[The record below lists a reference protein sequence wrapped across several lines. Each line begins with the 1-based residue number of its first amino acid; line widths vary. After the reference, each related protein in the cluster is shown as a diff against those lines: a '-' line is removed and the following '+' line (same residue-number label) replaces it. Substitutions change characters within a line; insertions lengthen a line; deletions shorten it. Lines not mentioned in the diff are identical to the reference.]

1 MEMKRKK
8 ISVTSLILPV
18 IMLVV
23 AVILPMIYSTNY
35 YIQLF
40 SQTLINLVAVL
51 GLNVVMGLAGQTN
64 LGTIALVALGSY
76 TSALI
81 SQATGSTNLIG
92 LLAAL
97 VVAVLVGFMLGYPS
111 LRVSGIFLSLTTMS
125 VAQIVY
131 SLANSMQWLTGGAMG
146 VKDIAKP
153 NIFGIVF
160 ETQAQLYYFIL
171 VIAILLIIFSVR
183 LTKSKYGRALKAV
196 RDNPEAV
203 ESVGLSVT
211 KLKLMAFL
219 IATILGC
226 LAGVFYTWVMQYV
239 APTTF
244 TTDNGT
250 KFVVMLML
258 GGIGSTSGMII
269 GAILVTILPELL
281 RFMGD
286 YYQLVFYGIALLLL
300 LVYPL
305 GLSHLFAP
313 RNKQAAAFFVGR
325 KKTHTEGG
333 SMSVLRLEHVTKRF
347 GGLVAVN
354 DLSFEAKERQIHA
367 LIGPNGSGKS
377 TSINMINGSFPVTSG
392 KIYFND
398 KDITG
403 WKMHK
408 IAAAGMGRTYQN
420 LKLFRSMTA
429 LENVMIGGQLHAK
442 MNFARFLIDP
452 FKTKREEEELR
463 EKAMEIMRFIGIEQY
478 ADRTV
483 GNLPYGRQKMTE
495 LARTLMIDPTLILL
509 DEPAAGLNPNERAE
523 FVAIIKKVYESGK
536 DILLIEHNMDIIMN
550 ISHVIT
556 VINHGAKIA
565 EGTPTEIQNDPEV
578 IRAYLGDRYKI
589 GMEGE

>member
-23 AVILPMIYSTNY
+23 AVVLPMIYSTNY

-196 RDNPEAV
+196 RDNP
-203 ESVGLSVT
+203 GLSVT

-305 GLSHLFAP
+305 GLSHLFSQL
-313 RNKQAAAFFVGR
+313 KKKAAAFFAGR
-325 KKTHTEGG
+325 KKTQKEG
-333 SMSVLRLEHVTKRF
+333 
-347 GGLVAVN
+347 
-354 DLSFEAKERQIHA
+354 
-367 LIGPNGSGKS
+367 
-377 TSINMINGSFPVTSG
+377 
-392 KIYFND
+392 
-398 KDITG
+398 
-403 WKMHK
+403 
-408 IAAAGMGRTYQN
+408 
-420 LKLFRSMTA
+420 
-429 LENVMIGGQLHAK
+429 
-442 MNFARFLIDP
+442 
-452 FKTKREEEELR
+452 
-463 EKAMEIMRFIGIEQY
+463 
-478 ADRTV
+478 
-483 GNLPYGRQKMTE
+483 
-495 LARTLMIDPTLILL
+495 
-509 DEPAAGLNPNERAE
+509 
-523 FVAIIKKVYESGK
+523 
-536 DILLIEHNMDIIMN
+536 
-550 ISHVIT
+550 
-556 VINHGAKIA
+556 
-565 EGTPTEIQNDPEV
+565 
-578 IRAYLGDRYKI
+578 
-589 GMEGE
+589 

>member
-269 GAILVTILPELL
+269 GAILGTILPELL

-305 GLSHLFAP
+305 GLSHLFSQL
-313 RNKQAAAFFVGR
+313 KKKAAAFFAGR
-325 KKTHTEGG
+325 KKTQKEG
-333 SMSVLRLEHVTKRF
+333 
-347 GGLVAVN
+347 
-354 DLSFEAKERQIHA
+354 
-367 LIGPNGSGKS
+367 
-377 TSINMINGSFPVTSG
+377 
-392 KIYFND
+392 
-398 KDITG
+398 
-403 WKMHK
+403 
-408 IAAAGMGRTYQN
+408 
-420 LKLFRSMTA
+420 
-429 LENVMIGGQLHAK
+429 
-442 MNFARFLIDP
+442 
-452 FKTKREEEELR
+452 
-463 EKAMEIMRFIGIEQY
+463 
-478 ADRTV
+478 
-483 GNLPYGRQKMTE
+483 
-495 LARTLMIDPTLILL
+495 
-509 DEPAAGLNPNERAE
+509 
-523 FVAIIKKVYESGK
+523 
-536 DILLIEHNMDIIMN
+536 
-550 ISHVIT
+550 
-556 VINHGAKIA
+556 
-565 EGTPTEIQNDPEV
+565 
-578 IRAYLGDRYKI
+578 
-589 GMEGE
+589 

>member
-23 AVILPMIYSTNY
+23 AVVLPVIYSTNY

-111 LRVSGIFLSLTTMS
+111 LRGIFLSLTTMS

-305 GLSHLFAP
+305 GLSHLFSQL
-313 RNKQAAAFFVGR
+313 KKKAAAFFAGR
-325 KKTHTEGG
+325 KKTQKEG
-333 SMSVLRLEHVTKRF
+333 
-347 GGLVAVN
+347 
-354 DLSFEAKERQIHA
+354 
-367 LIGPNGSGKS
+367 
-377 TSINMINGSFPVTSG
+377 
-392 KIYFND
+392 
-398 KDITG
+398 
-403 WKMHK
+403 
-408 IAAAGMGRTYQN
+408 
-420 LKLFRSMTA
+420 
-429 LENVMIGGQLHAK
+429 
-442 MNFARFLIDP
+442 
-452 FKTKREEEELR
+452 
-463 EKAMEIMRFIGIEQY
+463 
-478 ADRTV
+478 
-483 GNLPYGRQKMTE
+483 
-495 LARTLMIDPTLILL
+495 
-509 DEPAAGLNPNERAE
+509 
-523 FVAIIKKVYESGK
+523 
-536 DILLIEHNMDIIMN
+536 
-550 ISHVIT
+550 
-556 VINHGAKIA
+556 
-565 EGTPTEIQNDPEV
+565 
-578 IRAYLGDRYKI
+578 
-589 GMEGE
+589 

>member
-8 ISVTSLILPV
+8 ISITSLILPV

-23 AVILPMIYSTNY
+23 AVVLPMIYSTNY

-81 SQATGSTNLIG
+81 SQATGSTNLVG

-146 VKDIAKP
+146 VKDISEP
-153 NIFGIVF
+153 NIFGIEF
-160 ETQAQLYYFIL
+160 KTQAQLYYFIL

-219 IATILGC
+219 I
-226 LAGVFYTWVMQYV
+226 AGVFYTWVMQYV

-305 GLSHLFAP
+305 GLSHLFSQL
-313 RNKQAAAFFVGR
+313 KKKAAAFFAGR
-325 KKTHTEGG
+325 KKTQKEG
-333 SMSVLRLEHVTKRF
+333 
-347 GGLVAVN
+347 
-354 DLSFEAKERQIHA
+354 
-367 LIGPNGSGKS
+367 
-377 TSINMINGSFPVTSG
+377 
-392 KIYFND
+392 
-398 KDITG
+398 
-403 WKMHK
+403 
-408 IAAAGMGRTYQN
+408 
-420 LKLFRSMTA
+420 
-429 LENVMIGGQLHAK
+429 
-442 MNFARFLIDP
+442 
-452 FKTKREEEELR
+452 
-463 EKAMEIMRFIGIEQY
+463 
-478 ADRTV
+478 
-483 GNLPYGRQKMTE
+483 
-495 LARTLMIDPTLILL
+495 
-509 DEPAAGLNPNERAE
+509 
-523 FVAIIKKVYESGK
+523 
-536 DILLIEHNMDIIMN
+536 
-550 ISHVIT
+550 
-556 VINHGAKIA
+556 
-565 EGTPTEIQNDPEV
+565 
-578 IRAYLGDRYKI
+578 
-589 GMEGE
+589 

>member
-211 KLKLMAFL
+211 KLKLMAS
-219 IATILGC
+219 ILGC

-305 GLSHLFAP
+305 GLSHLFSQL
-313 RNKQAAAFFVGR
+313 KKKAAAFFAGR
-325 KKTHTEGG
+325 KKTQKEG
-333 SMSVLRLEHVTKRF
+333 
-347 GGLVAVN
+347 
-354 DLSFEAKERQIHA
+354 
-367 LIGPNGSGKS
+367 
-377 TSINMINGSFPVTSG
+377 
-392 KIYFND
+392 
-398 KDITG
+398 
-403 WKMHK
+403 
-408 IAAAGMGRTYQN
+408 
-420 LKLFRSMTA
+420 
-429 LENVMIGGQLHAK
+429 
-442 MNFARFLIDP
+442 
-452 FKTKREEEELR
+452 
-463 EKAMEIMRFIGIEQY
+463 
-478 ADRTV
+478 
-483 GNLPYGRQKMTE
+483 
-495 LARTLMIDPTLILL
+495 
-509 DEPAAGLNPNERAE
+509 
-523 FVAIIKKVYESGK
+523 
-536 DILLIEHNMDIIMN
+536 
-550 ISHVIT
+550 
-556 VINHGAKIA
+556 
-565 EGTPTEIQNDPEV
+565 
-578 IRAYLGDRYKI
+578 
-589 GMEGE
+589 

>member
-76 TSALI
+76 T
-81 SQATGSTNLIG
+81 QATGSTNLVG

-146 VKDIAKP
+146 VKGISEP
-153 NIFGIVF
+153 NIFGIEF
-160 ETQAQLYYFIL
+160 KTQAQLYYFIL
-171 VIAILLIIFSVR
+171 VIAILLILFSVR

-305 GLSHLFAP
+305 GLSHLFSQL
-313 RNKQAAAFFVGR
+313 KKKAAAFFAGR
-325 KKTHTEGG
+325 KKTQKEG
-333 SMSVLRLEHVTKRF
+333 
-347 GGLVAVN
+347 
-354 DLSFEAKERQIHA
+354 
-367 LIGPNGSGKS
+367 
-377 TSINMINGSFPVTSG
+377 
-392 KIYFND
+392 
-398 KDITG
+398 
-403 WKMHK
+403 
-408 IAAAGMGRTYQN
+408 
-420 LKLFRSMTA
+420 
-429 LENVMIGGQLHAK
+429 
-442 MNFARFLIDP
+442 
-452 FKTKREEEELR
+452 
-463 EKAMEIMRFIGIEQY
+463 
-478 ADRTV
+478 
-483 GNLPYGRQKMTE
+483 
-495 LARTLMIDPTLILL
+495 
-509 DEPAAGLNPNERAE
+509 
-523 FVAIIKKVYESGK
+523 
-536 DILLIEHNMDIIMN
+536 
-550 ISHVIT
+550 
-556 VINHGAKIA
+556 
-565 EGTPTEIQNDPEV
+565 
-578 IRAYLGDRYKI
+578 
-589 GMEGE
+589 

>member
-18 IMLVV
+18 IRLVV
-23 AVILPMIYSTNY
+23 AVVLPMIYSTNY

-81 SQATGSTNLIG
+81 SQATGSTNL
-92 LLAAL
+92 
-97 VVAVLVGFMLGYPS
+97 VGFMLGYPS

-146 VKDIAKP
+146 VKDISEP
-153 NIFGIVF
+153 NIFGIEF
-160 ETQAQLYYFIL
+160 KTQAQLYYFIL

-250 KFVVMLML
+250 KFVVMLMR

-305 GLSHLFAP
+305 GLSHLFSQLKKKAV
-313 RNKQAAAFFVGR
+313 AFFAGR
-325 KKTHTEGG
+325 KKTQKEG
-333 SMSVLRLEHVTKRF
+333 
-347 GGLVAVN
+347 
-354 DLSFEAKERQIHA
+354 
-367 LIGPNGSGKS
+367 
-377 TSINMINGSFPVTSG
+377 
-392 KIYFND
+392 
-398 KDITG
+398 
-403 WKMHK
+403 
-408 IAAAGMGRTYQN
+408 
-420 LKLFRSMTA
+420 
-429 LENVMIGGQLHAK
+429 
-442 MNFARFLIDP
+442 
-452 FKTKREEEELR
+452 
-463 EKAMEIMRFIGIEQY
+463 
-478 ADRTV
+478 
-483 GNLPYGRQKMTE
+483 
-495 LARTLMIDPTLILL
+495 
-509 DEPAAGLNPNERAE
+509 
-523 FVAIIKKVYESGK
+523 
-536 DILLIEHNMDIIMN
+536 
-550 ISHVIT
+550 
-556 VINHGAKIA
+556 
-565 EGTPTEIQNDPEV
+565 
-578 IRAYLGDRYKI
+578 
-589 GMEGE
+589 

>member
-23 AVILPMIYSTNY
+23 AVVLPMIYSTNY

-81 SQATGSTNLIG
+81 SQATGSTNLVG

-146 VKDIAKP
+146 VKDI
-153 NIFGIVF
+153 FGIEF
-160 ETQAQLYYFIL
+160 KTQAQLYYFIL

-183 LTKSKYGRALKAV
+183 LAKSKYGRALKAV

-305 GLSHLFAP
+305 GLSHLFSQL
-313 RNKQAAAFFVGR
+313 KKKAAAFFAGR
-325 KKTHTEGG
+325 KKTQKEG
-333 SMSVLRLEHVTKRF
+333 
-347 GGLVAVN
+347 
-354 DLSFEAKERQIHA
+354 
-367 LIGPNGSGKS
+367 
-377 TSINMINGSFPVTSG
+377 
-392 KIYFND
+392 
-398 KDITG
+398 
-403 WKMHK
+403 
-408 IAAAGMGRTYQN
+408 
-420 LKLFRSMTA
+420 
-429 LENVMIGGQLHAK
+429 
-442 MNFARFLIDP
+442 
-452 FKTKREEEELR
+452 
-463 EKAMEIMRFIGIEQY
+463 
-478 ADRTV
+478 
-483 GNLPYGRQKMTE
+483 
-495 LARTLMIDPTLILL
+495 
-509 DEPAAGLNPNERAE
+509 
-523 FVAIIKKVYESGK
+523 
-536 DILLIEHNMDIIMN
+536 
-550 ISHVIT
+550 
-556 VINHGAKIA
+556 
-565 EGTPTEIQNDPEV
+565 
-578 IRAYLGDRYKI
+578 
-589 GMEGE
+589 

>member
-23 AVILPMIYSTNY
+23 AVVLPMIYSTNY

-97 VVAVLVGFMLGYPS
+97 VVAVLVGFML
-111 LRVSGIFLSLTTMS
+111 RVSGIFLSLTTMS

-146 VKDIAKP
+146 VKDISEP
-153 NIFGIVF
+153 NIFGIEF
-160 ETQAQLYYFIL
+160 KTQAQLYYFIL

-183 LTKSKYGRALKAV
+183 LTKSKDGRALKAV

-305 GLSHLFAP
+305 GLSHLFSQL
-313 RNKQAAAFFVGR
+313 KKKAAAFFAGR
-325 KKTHTEGG
+325 KKTQKEG
-333 SMSVLRLEHVTKRF
+333 
-347 GGLVAVN
+347 
-354 DLSFEAKERQIHA
+354 
-367 LIGPNGSGKS
+367 
-377 TSINMINGSFPVTSG
+377 
-392 KIYFND
+392 
-398 KDITG
+398 
-403 WKMHK
+403 
-408 IAAAGMGRTYQN
+408 
-420 LKLFRSMTA
+420 
-429 LENVMIGGQLHAK
+429 
-442 MNFARFLIDP
+442 
-452 FKTKREEEELR
+452 
-463 EKAMEIMRFIGIEQY
+463 
-478 ADRTV
+478 
-483 GNLPYGRQKMTE
+483 
-495 LARTLMIDPTLILL
+495 
-509 DEPAAGLNPNERAE
+509 
-523 FVAIIKKVYESGK
+523 
-536 DILLIEHNMDIIMN
+536 
-550 ISHVIT
+550 
-556 VINHGAKIA
+556 
-565 EGTPTEIQNDPEV
+565 
-578 IRAYLGDRYKI
+578 
-589 GMEGE
+589 

>member
-146 VKDIAKP
+146 VKDISEP
-153 NIFGIVF
+153 NIFGIEF
-160 ETQAQLYYFIL
+160 KTQAQLYYFIL
-171 VIAILLIIFSVR
+171 VIAILLIIF
-183 LTKSKYGRALKAV
+183 
-196 RDNPEAV
+196 
-203 ESVGLSVT
+203 
-211 KLKLMAFL
+211 
-219 IATILGC
+219 ATILGC

-305 GLSHLFAP
+305 GLSHLFSQL
-313 RNKQAAAFFVGR
+313 KKKAAAFFAGR
-325 KKTHTEGG
+325 KKTQKEG
-333 SMSVLRLEHVTKRF
+333 
-347 GGLVAVN
+347 
-354 DLSFEAKERQIHA
+354 
-367 LIGPNGSGKS
+367 
-377 TSINMINGSFPVTSG
+377 
-392 KIYFND
+392 
-398 KDITG
+398 
-403 WKMHK
+403 
-408 IAAAGMGRTYQN
+408 
-420 LKLFRSMTA
+420 
-429 LENVMIGGQLHAK
+429 
-442 MNFARFLIDP
+442 
-452 FKTKREEEELR
+452 
-463 EKAMEIMRFIGIEQY
+463 
-478 ADRTV
+478 
-483 GNLPYGRQKMTE
+483 
-495 LARTLMIDPTLILL
+495 
-509 DEPAAGLNPNERAE
+509 
-523 FVAIIKKVYESGK
+523 
-536 DILLIEHNMDIIMN
+536 
-550 ISHVIT
+550 
-556 VINHGAKIA
+556 
-565 EGTPTEIQNDPEV
+565 
-578 IRAYLGDRYKI
+578 
-589 GMEGE
+589 

>member
-171 VIAILLIIFSVR
+171 VIAILFSVR

-305 GLSHLFAP
+305 GLSHLFSQL
-313 RNKQAAAFFVGR
+313 KKKAAAFFAGR
-325 KKTHTEGG
+325 KKTQKEG
-333 SMSVLRLEHVTKRF
+333 
-347 GGLVAVN
+347 
-354 DLSFEAKERQIHA
+354 
-367 LIGPNGSGKS
+367 
-377 TSINMINGSFPVTSG
+377 
-392 KIYFND
+392 
-398 KDITG
+398 
-403 WKMHK
+403 
-408 IAAAGMGRTYQN
+408 
-420 LKLFRSMTA
+420 
-429 LENVMIGGQLHAK
+429 
-442 MNFARFLIDP
+442 
-452 FKTKREEEELR
+452 
-463 EKAMEIMRFIGIEQY
+463 
-478 ADRTV
+478 
-483 GNLPYGRQKMTE
+483 
-495 LARTLMIDPTLILL
+495 
-509 DEPAAGLNPNERAE
+509 
-523 FVAIIKKVYESGK
+523 
-536 DILLIEHNMDIIMN
+536 
-550 ISHVIT
+550 
-556 VINHGAKIA
+556 
-565 EGTPTEIQNDPEV
+565 
-578 IRAYLGDRYKI
+578 
-589 GMEGE
+589 

>member
-81 SQATGSTNLIG
+81 SQATGSANLIG

-244 TTDNGT
+244 TTDNG
-250 KFVVMLML
+250 
-258 GGIGSTSGMII
+258 GIGSTSGMII

-305 GLSHLFAP
+305 GLSHLFSQL
-313 RNKQAAAFFVGR
+313 KKKAAAFFAGR
-325 KKTHTEGG
+325 KKTQKEG
-333 SMSVLRLEHVTKRF
+333 
-347 GGLVAVN
+347 
-354 DLSFEAKERQIHA
+354 
-367 LIGPNGSGKS
+367 
-377 TSINMINGSFPVTSG
+377 
-392 KIYFND
+392 
-398 KDITG
+398 
-403 WKMHK
+403 
-408 IAAAGMGRTYQN
+408 
-420 LKLFRSMTA
+420 
-429 LENVMIGGQLHAK
+429 
-442 MNFARFLIDP
+442 
-452 FKTKREEEELR
+452 
-463 EKAMEIMRFIGIEQY
+463 
-478 ADRTV
+478 
-483 GNLPYGRQKMTE
+483 
-495 LARTLMIDPTLILL
+495 
-509 DEPAAGLNPNERAE
+509 
-523 FVAIIKKVYESGK
+523 
-536 DILLIEHNMDIIMN
+536 
-550 ISHVIT
+550 
-556 VINHGAKIA
+556 
-565 EGTPTEIQNDPEV
+565 
-578 IRAYLGDRYKI
+578 
-589 GMEGE
+589 